1 MTKPNSTLYLDDPE
15 EGLSRDT
22 SPPRFVQLAADDFYY
37 NGSDDFSPFGSDDAH
52 DTLSA
57 LQDWYRTPSGKRSG
71 HPAAQPPVVLAWEHD
86 TFQA

>member
-22 SPPRFVQLAADDFYY
+22 SHPRFVQLAADDFYY

-52 DTLSA
+52 DALSA
-57 LQDWYRTPSGKRSG
+57 LQDCTLPRVGSAADIQQRSL
-71 HPAAQPPVVLAWEHD
+71 P
-86 TFQA
+86 